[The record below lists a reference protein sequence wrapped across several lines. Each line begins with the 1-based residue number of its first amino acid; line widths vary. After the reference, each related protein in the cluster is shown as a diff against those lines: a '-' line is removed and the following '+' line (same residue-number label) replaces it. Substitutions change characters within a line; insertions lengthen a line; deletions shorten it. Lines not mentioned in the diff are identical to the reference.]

1 MKCNNIGNCKTIDE
15 YVAKKIKR
23 FDEAEKTFQSLF
35 SLMFSEK
42 NNVLF
47 EKTTGYKIQKYTYGE
62 CEKNIKLKARTLK
75 DKLSEFDTRSTVGIY
90 MNNSFEW
97 IEIFWACI
105 MAGYNPLLLN
115 MRVDAETLESVIS
128 RANVCAVISDDKT
141 FSIKT
146 IKVADITLSDKE
158 IEQGAWGEEVFVMS
172 SGTTFNVKICA
183 YTAKEFYYQ
192 VKGSYGIIKE
202 SKQVKKHYNGELK
215 LLTFLPF
222 YHIFGLVAV
231 YVWFTFFSRTLVL
244 LNDLN
249 PQTITNTIKKHKV
262 THVFAVP
269 LFWEKVYQTA
279 LRTIKDRGEKTY
291 KKFLKGM
298 KLSRIPVLG
307 KIVTKIGFK
316 EIRDNMFGES
326 ICFMITGGS
335 GIPNYIIEFFNAVGY
350 HLANGYGMTEI
361 GITSVELT
369 NKKSILNSG
378 SIGHAMQNVEYKIS
392 DSGELLARGKAMA
405 NYVLDEKGKTVIQNE
420 WFNTHDLAREDKG
433 RYYILGR
440 KDDLVVSPSGENLNP
455 NIIESKLT
463 IPGVLG
469 ATLTSCSA
477 QGKVQPLL
485 IIFVNKYVKSDK
497 LREINASI
505 LDKIAE
511 LKLSGEI
518 EKIVFTSDSM
528 LKGEEFK
535 LNRQRIKRDYESGEL
550 TILDMSAEEKEE
562 DINIELANRVREFFA
577 TALNKNTDEIS
588 YYSNFFFDEGGTSL
602 DYFAMVSELQ
612 REFDIG
618 FPANGDK
625 SLCTI
630 KEFVNYIEENA
641 EK

>member
-1 MKCNNIGNCKTIDE
+1 MKYNNIGNCKTIDK
-15 YVAKKIKR
+15 YVAKKIKK
-23 FDEAEKTFQSLF
+23 FDEMEKTFQSLF

-75 DKLSEFDTRSTVGIY
+75 DKLSEFDSQSTVGIY

-105 MAGYNPLLLN
+105 MAGFNPLLLN
-115 MRVDAETLESVIS
+115 MRVDEDSLNSSLARS
-128 RANVCAVISDDKT
+128 RACAVISDDKT

-146 IKVADITLSDKE
+146 IKASDITPSDTE
-158 IEQGAWGEEVFVMS
+158 IEMSDWGEEVFVMS

-192 VKGSYGIIKE
+192 IKGSYGIIKE
-202 SKQVKKHYNGELK
+202 SKQMKKHYNGDLK

-231 YVWFTFFSRTLVL
+231 YVWFTFFSRTLAL

-279 LRTIKDRGEKTY
+279 IRTIKDRGEKTY

-298 KLSRIPVLG
+298 KLSRLPIIG

-316 EIRDNMFGES
+316 EVRDNMFGES

-369 NKKSILNSG
+369 NKKRVLNSG

-392 DSGELLARGKAMA
+392 DSGELLVRGKAMA
-405 NYVLDEKGKTVIQNE
+405 SYVLDENGKNVIQNE
-420 WFNTHDLAREDKG
+420 WFNTRDLAREEKG

-463 IPGVLG
+463 VQGTLGV
-469 ATLTSCSA
+469 TLTTCHA
-477 QGKVQPLL
+477 KGKTLPLL
-485 IIFVNKYVKSDK
+485 IVFVNKYIKPDK
-497 LREINASI
+497 LREINA
-505 LDKIAE
+505 LVLEKISE

-535 LNRQRIKRDYESGEL
+535 LNRQRIKRDYESGEM
-550 TILDMSAEEKEE
+550 TVLDISAEEKEE
-562 DINIELANRVREFFA
+562 DINLVLAEKVREFFA

-602 DYFAMVSELQ
+602 DYFALLCELQ

-618 FPANGDK
+618 FPSNGEK